1 MYMINFYALTIILH
15 TLNKELEIMSKI
27 TLKMKICC
35 KIKWPL
41 KVVGILI
48 FILTFSFNG
57 FAINSFVQIPYSF
70 NPALENITDLKAGFW
85 NNDKGIMMV
94 ERNKPNTTILY
105 NSIWKTK
112 NGGQLWEK
120 VYLDDVSCKISDFMV
135 TDSVHGFILCSDV
148 LIKTNDGGDSWK
160 KIPLPFKGSNFY
172 FLNNRLGLLDADR
185 KLFKTI
191 NGGKTWNKIDSISS
205 ISHIFMVDSS
215 HIWVGILFPD
225 GGRIMS
231 SIDGGNN
238 WQTPRPAMM
247 IEDMF
252 FINKKQGMACGM
264 TMTSGFCSA
273 TYDGGLTWS
282 KKEIT
287 GNVIY
292 FTSPAHGWLLPYWL
306 ETNDSGKTWHRVV
319 EHDSSF
325 ESVGRLSDVVKSNNS
340 NRIYIM
346 GTKALLYT
354 DDYITDISSRK
365 GVLNNIVNDK
375 SPSFFREADL
385 KIMYDDNM
393 YKINGANKRV
403 KP

>member
-1 MYMINFYALTIILH
+1 MINFYALTIILH

-191 NGGKTWNKIDSISS
+191 DGGNTWGFIDSSGRRFS
-205 ISHIFMVDSS
+205 KIFMVDSS
-215 HIWVGILFPD
+215 HMWVGFSGND
-225 GGRIMS
+225 GGGKVS
-231 SIDGGNN
+231 YSNDGGSS
-238 WQTPRPAMM
+238 WSSSRLT
-247 IEDMF
+247 ITISEMF
-252 FINKKQGMACGM
+252 FLNQKQGMVCGIAWPNQ
-264 TMTSGFCSA
+264 FCAS
-273 TYDGGLTWS
+273 TFDGGITWTLS
-282 KKEIT
+282 
-287 GNVIY
+287 GYGDQIY